1 MENMNYST
9 INTKY
14 VYRRNKLVS
23 VLCNA
28 GLYNMIAQSFHKAET
43 EEPSAEV
50 PC

>member
-1 MENMNYST
+1 MENMNCGT

-14 VYRRNKLVS
+14 VYRHYKLVS
-23 VLCNA
+23 ALCNA
-28 GLYNMIAQSFHKAET
+28 GLYNMIAQSFHKAGT